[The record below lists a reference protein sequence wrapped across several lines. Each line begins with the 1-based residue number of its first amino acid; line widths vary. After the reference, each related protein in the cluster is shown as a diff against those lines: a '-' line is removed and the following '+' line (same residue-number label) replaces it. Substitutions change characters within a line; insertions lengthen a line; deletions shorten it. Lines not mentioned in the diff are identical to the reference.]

1 MSAKTEFIIRF
12 WSLLSAACTLLFGVV
27 LYITFD
33 STAPFKSTDSVTTIT
48 KQNGANVL
56 VESRGFT
63 GTDTQEITIYRTFYH
78 QGGAIT
84 HRVAVEGGVVI
95 NQKTD
100 YVVLRSFVLP
110 THIDGAWCSSAV
122 AYWRPL
128 FSLKQHSVKL
138 QDLCFEV
145 PNHD

>member
-1 MSAKTEFIIRF
+1 MSFPATVIIRIGG
-12 WSLLSAACTLLFGVV
+12 WLSFLCTLLLGGIVYV
-27 LYITFD
+27 TVD
-33 STAPFKSTDSVTTIT
+33 STPPFVTTDSVTTIAR
-48 KQNGANVL
+48 QNGANVL

-63 GTDTQEITIYRTFYH
+63 GTDAQEITIYRTFYH

-95 NQKTD
+95 NQKAD

-122 AYWRPL
+122 AYWRPV